1 MENLDIEFQY
11 EITVENYNKL
21 RKSVGWIEIPEKEA
35 KKSLNNSVFIVA
47 VKTKDEVIASAR
59 VVGDKGYIAVIFDVM
74 VDPRY
79 QHIGIGTIMIERII
93 DFLFNSIDKGDC
105 IYITLFAEKNK
116 EGFYKKFGFTEM
128 PTVSTGPG
136 MFKTIWK

>member
-74 VDPRY
+74 VLTSSY
-79 QHIGIGTIMIERII
+79 
-93 DFLFNSIDKGDC
+93 L
-105 IYITLFAEKNK
+105 L
-116 EGFYKKFGFTEM
+116 M
-128 PTVSTGPG
+128 P
-136 MFKTIWK
+136 